1 VAAETLAR
9 PRGAAYLRKSPGSS
23 ADKTEISTENQL
35 DAITAMM
42 DADGVELVAV
52 FTDVHPRWELDE
64 RPDLCGLRQLIK
76 DGGLDFA
83 YSWDTSR
90 LATGIIHQAI
100 LIGEGQQHGVEYR
113 FVRQQVDAN
122 SPLGRA
128 VWLMTSTF
136 NEMEL
141 EAIRDRTNGGKR
153 KRIAAGKLLSHHR
166 ANYGYRWPVAADGS
180 PVRDRLE
187 VDPERARVVRRVFA
201 QVASG
206 LTINEVARRLN
217 ADGTPPPGRAGAWLP
232 STLGDWL
239 GNPLYK
245 GEPVVYRTRTTR
257 AGAKRLRTR
266 RDPSEWETLPPDVA
280 PALVA
285 PELWQRAQ
293 DALERNRQRSRRS
306 MRADRATEFLLRGGV
321 GVCAACGRMLHAVS
335 VPRTRRKAVSTENP
349 TGAVLARVYRCQ
361 SIADAS
367 HPGRQAAAGP
377 PCPAPARVRA
387 EALDRAVWERV
398 LEHARAP
405 LPADAGADLAAR
417 RTKLE
422 ADVVAA
428 ERRIRE
434 AERRLTNTA
443 AELVACETEEE
454 RAAYRGQQRLHVAA
468 KRTAEAE
475 RDGAASELAR
485 AAVARTAA
493 AELLAA
499 VTDYHLELIALT
511 DGAATPAQ
519 YDVMRGLLATY
530 GVRVAVWAHATPYAA
545 RRGRG
550 DPGLPGFAVAPWE
563 ALPESVSLRNGTSCG
578 AVPKP
583 HTSPDGLRR
592 LLRRLPPRAA

>member
-1 VAAETLAR
+1 MAADPRAR
-9 PRGAAYLRKSPGSS
+9 PRGAAYLRKSPGST

-35 DAITAMM
+35 EAITARMH
-42 DADGVELVAV
+42 DDGVELVAV

-64 RPDLCGLRQLIK
+64 RPDLSALRQLVK
-76 DGGLDFA
+76 EGGLDFV

-100 LIGEGQQHGVEYR
+100 LIGEAQKHGAEYR
-113 FVRQQVDAN
+113 FVRQEVDAN

-153 KRIAAGKLLSHHR
+153 KRVAAGKLLSHHR
-166 ANYGYRWPVAADGS
+166 ANYGYRWPVAPDGT

-187 VDPERARVVRRVFA
+187 PDPERAPVLRRVFA
-201 QVASG
+201 QVAG
-206 LTINEVARRLN
+206 GATINEVARRLN
-217 ADGTPPPGRAGAWLP
+217 ADGVPPPGRAGSWLP

-245 GEPVVYRTRTTR
+245 GEPVVYRTRSAR
-257 AGAKRLRTR
+257 AGAKRVRTR
-266 RDPSEWETLPPDVA
+266 RDPAEWEALPPDVA
-280 PALVA
+280 PALVS

-293 DALERNRQRSRRS
+293 DALEQNRRRSRRS

-335 VPRTRRKAVSTENP
+335 VPRTRQKAVTDDNP
-349 TGAVLARVYRCQ
+349 AGAVLARVYRCQ

-367 HPGRQAAAGP
+367 HPGRQGVAGP

-405 LPADAGADLAAR
+405 LPADADADASAR
-417 RTKLE
+417 RAALE

-428 ERRIRE
+428 ERRARE

-443 AELVACETEEE
+443 AELVACETDEE
-454 RAAYRGQQRLHVAA
+454 RAVYRAQQRLHVAA

-485 AAVARTAA
+485 LAVARDARV
-493 AELLAA
+493 ELLAA
-499 VTDYHLELIALT
+499 VTDYQLELIAL
-511 DGAATPAQ
+511 AAGPTTAAQ

-530 GVRVAVWAHATPYAA
+530 RVRVAVWAHAVPYAA
-545 RRGRG
+545 RRGKG
-550 DPGLPGFAVAPWE
+550 DPGLPDFAVAPWE
-563 ALPESVSLRNGTSCG
+563 PLPESGWIVTGTTCGPVRNPPGS
-578 AVPKP
+578 A
-583 HTSPDGLRR
+583 DGLRA
-592 LLRRLPPRAA
+592 LLRRLPRAA